1 MLRADEV
8 STESWQLVTA
18 IYDKG
23 DGLTLYDKGDGLT
36 LCDSHGVMTAL
47 ILVILLLL
55 LLELAEQIT

>member
-1 MLRADEV
+1 LSGADEV

-18 IYDKG
+18 I
-23 DGLTLYDKGDGLT
+23 YDKGDGLT

>member
-1 MLRADEV
+1 LSGAEV
-8 STESWQLVTA
+8 SGESWQLVTA
-18 IYDKG
+18 IYDK
-23 DGLTLYDKGDGLT
+23 GLT